1 MSIFTTSFRYPQELV
16 KFIPKLLSIVSSLH
30 CQATQQVS
38 WASSYAILGVY
49 FNRTPTMKIFGY
61 MPAVPSNLSSR
72 KSQVKEEI
80 FGFATNVFRA
90 SSQSKKATTE
100 MENIQFGKNLY
111 TTLELDTIT
120 RNAFTFSSMVLQ

>member
-1 MSIFTTSFRYPQELV
+1 MSIFTTSFRYLQELV
-16 KFIPKLLSIVSSLH
+16 KFTPKLLSIVSSLH

-61 MPAVPSNLSSR
+61 IPAVPSNLSSE
-72 KSQVKEEI
+72 KSQVKGGI

-90 SSQSKKATTE
+90 SSQSKKAATE
-100 MENIQFGKNLY
+100 MESIQFGKNLY

-120 RNAFTFSSMVLQ
+120 RNALHFLL